1 MSQLSVEFP
10 QLSFSS
16 FLTQYT
22 SWDFMGLNFIG
33 SWGPSLGLQPQATY
47 FPLPETLRRGEAGGH
62 TVAAAR

>member
-1 MSQLSVEFP
+1 MSQLSVDFP
-10 QLSFSS
+10 QLLSFSS
-16 FLTQYT
+16 FLTQY
-22 SWDFMGLNFIG
+22 SRDFMGLNFIG